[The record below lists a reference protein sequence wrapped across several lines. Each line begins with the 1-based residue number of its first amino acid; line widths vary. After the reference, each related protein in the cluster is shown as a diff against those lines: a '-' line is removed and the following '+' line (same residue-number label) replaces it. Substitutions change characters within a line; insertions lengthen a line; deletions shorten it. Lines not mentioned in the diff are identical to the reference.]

1 MACGI
6 PCVYSVYDTKTTLP
20 VIIDGTAEACAK
32 VMGITLGSFYSALH
46 RARMGELRG
55 WEIYSRPTKRKKRK
69 RSVNNG

>member
-32 VMGITLGSFYSALH
+32 VMGMTLGSFYCALH
-46 RARMGELRG
+46 RAREGKLRG
-55 WEIYSRPTKRKKRK
+55 WEIYPRRIRKSKRGVK
-69 RSVNNG
+69 NG